1 MTKKAQILADTPDVV
16 SPEDNRWWERSAS
29 KPTFDTPEELWECAC
44 EYFKWAQDNP
54 LYDIRPFQFKGGV
67 VFKAVPKR
75 RAFSIPGL
83 CNFLKLTM
91 GRWLYLKAKKEE
103 FAEVINRIEQI
114 VFQQKFENA
123 AANLLDAVMIS
134 KDLGLKNAHELSGS
148 ISTNNKFDFSKVSNN
163 EIKDLIKAMEKMKI
177 GGSD

>member
-1 MTKKAQILADTPDVV
+1 
-16 SPEDNRWWERSAS
+16 
-29 KPTFDTPEELWECAC
+29 
-44 EYFKWAQDNP
+44 
-54 LYDIRPFQFKGGV
+54 
-67 VFKAVPKR
+67 
-75 RAFSIPGL
+75 
-83 CNFLKLTM
+83 M

-103 FAEVINRIEQI
+103 FADVIAKIEQI

-123 AANLLDAVMIS
+123 AVNLLDAVMIS
-134 KDLGLKNAHELSGS
+134 KDLGLKDAHELSGS